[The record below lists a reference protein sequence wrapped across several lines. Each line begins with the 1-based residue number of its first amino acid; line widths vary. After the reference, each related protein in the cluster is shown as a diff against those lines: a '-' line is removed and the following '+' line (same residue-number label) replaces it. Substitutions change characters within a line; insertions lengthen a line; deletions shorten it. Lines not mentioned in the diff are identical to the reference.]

1 MSKPM
6 PQPPKS
12 LKLPF
17 ASFGLRGQILPI
29 VGATLI
35 GLLGVIYLSSSTLL
49 LAGFAKFEQQD
60 TTRNVKRA
68 VDVLFDE
75 IAKLSFTAN
84 DWAAW
89 DDTYAFI
96 EDENSDYI
104 QTNLNDATIARLRL
118 DMMLYIHRSGR
129 IVFGQKFN
137 PETGKRVPVEES
149 TEAIASLSQYLTPNS
164 LLVNHPETTSV
175 VEGILQLPE
184 GPMLIVSR
192 PILTGE
198 AEGPIRGA
206 LIMGRYLSV
215 PEIKRL
221 GELTQLSIT
230 VQEWGSPEL
239 PEDFQAIRQSI
250 LEETDQEP
258 ALVRQD
264 STPIFVEVW
273 DSQTIGGYTL
283 VQDIYNNPAFLLRV
297 ELPREIYQQGQR
309 TANFI
314 LWVVL
319 VVGVAFLVLTLLLLE
334 KVVLSRLSQLSQDVN
349 HIGSDRNLAVRLPV
363 QGVDELSQLATRI
376 NEMLDALDYSQQVR
390 HESEQRYRAVIE
402 QTSESIFL
410 IEPTTQRI
418 IDSNTAFQKLLGYD
432 SEEILSLTLGDFI
445 DHESESIAYNI
456 DHTLSAQSYH
466 LGERRYRRKD
476 RSFVEVEV
484 SANKIYY
491 GQRTALSAVVRDIT
505 ERKEVERELYQAKV
519 TAELANK
526 SKSQFLANMSHE
538 LRTPLNAIIGY
549 SEILQEEAEELE
561 PEELNADL
569 GKIESAGR
577 HLLGLINDILD
588 LSKIEAGKME
598 LYLESFQV
606 PVALQEIVFTVQ
618 PLLQKNGNQLQLDCA
633 PEIGEMYADVTK
645 VRQILFNLLG
655 NACKFTNEGT
665 IFLRVF
671 HKAGELIIFE
681 VRDTG
686 IGMNPEQ
693 IDKLFQPFTQ
703 ADTSTTRKYG
713 GTGLG
718 LAIAK
723 QFCQMMGGDIT
734 VDSELGKGSN
744 FTIHLPLKV
753 SISNSDL
760 VSESIPI

>member
-1 MSKPM
+1 M
-6 PQPPKS
+6 PQPTKS

-29 VGATLI
+29 VGATLM

-60 TTRNVKRA
+60 TARNVKRA
-68 VDVLFDE
+68 VDALSDE
-75 IAKLSFTAN
+75 IDKLSFTAN

-137 PETGKRVPVEES
+137 PATGERVPVEEN
-149 TEAIASLSQYLTPNS
+149 TEAIASLSQYLSPNS
-164 LLVNHPETTSV
+164 LLVNHPETTSL
-175 VEGILQLPE
+175 VEGILELPE

-198 AEGPIRGA
+198 AEGPIRGT

-215 PEIKRL
+215 EEIKRL

-230 VQEWGSPEL
+230 VQEWDSSEL
-239 PEDFQAIRQSI
+239 PPDFAAIRQSMTEDPE
-250 LEETDQEP
+250 LKP
-258 ALVRQD
+258 ALLLPDQ
-264 STPIFVEVW
+264 TGIFVKSW
-273 DSQTIGGYTL
+273 DSQTIAGYTL
-283 VQDIYNNPAFLLRV
+283 IKDIYNNPALLLRV

-334 KVVLSRLSQLSQDVN
+334 KMVLSRLSQLSQDVN

-376 NEMLDALDYSQQVR
+376 NEMLDALDYSQQVH

-410 IEPTTQRI
+410 INPTTQRI
-418 IDSNTAFQKLLGYD
+418 IESNTAFQKLLGYD
-432 SEEILSLTLGDFI
+432 SEEILSLTLADFI

-456 DHTLSAQSYH
+456 ERTLSAQSCH

-476 RSFVEVEV
+476 GSFVEVEV

-491 GQRTALSAVVRDIT
+491 GQRTAISAVVRDIT
-505 ERKEVERELYQAKV
+505 QRKQAERELYQAKV
-519 TAELANK
+519 AAELANK

-549 SEILQEEAEELE
+549 SEILQEEAEELD

-598 LYLESFQV
+598 LYLERFQI
-606 PVALQEIVFTVQ
+606 PVTLQEIVFTVQ
-618 PLLQKNGNQLQLDCA
+618 PLVQKNGNQLQVDWE

-655 NACKFTNEGT
+655 NACKFTHQGT

-671 HKAGELIIFE
+671 QKQGEMIGFE

-686 IGMNPEQ
+686 IGMTPEQ
-693 IDKLFQPFTQ
+693 LDKLFQPFTQ

-718 LAIAK
+718 LTIAK
-723 QFCQMMGGDIT
+723 QFCQMMGGNLT
-734 VDSELGKGSN
+734 VDSQLGKGST
-744 FTIHLPLKV
+744 FTIYLPVTVTL
-753 SISNSDL
+753 STAEFL
-760 VSESIPI
+760 SESIQS

>member
-1 MSKPM
+1 M

-12 LKLPF
+12 LKLTF

-29 VGATLI
+29 VGATLM

-60 TTRNVKRA
+60 TVRNVKRA
-68 VDVLFDE
+68 VDVLSDE

-137 PETGKRVPVEES
+137 PETGERVPVEKN
-149 TEAIASLSQYLTPNS
+149 TEAIASLSEYLTPNS

-198 AEGPIRGA
+198 AEGPIRGT
-206 LIMGRYLSV
+206 LIMGRYFSAQ
-215 PEIKRL
+215 EIRRL
-221 GELTQLSIT
+221 EELTQLSIT
-230 VQEWGSPEL
+230 VQDWGSPEL
-239 PEDFQAIRQSI
+239 PEDFQEIRQS
-250 LEETDQEP
+250 LLGEPDQEP

-264 STPIFVEVW
+264 PTPIFVEAW
-273 DSQTIGGYTL
+273 DAETIAGYTL
-283 VQDIYNNPAFLLRV
+283 VKDIYDNPALLLRV

-334 KVVLSRLSQLSQDVN
+334 KVVLSRLSQLSQNVN
-349 HIGSDRNLAVRLPV
+349 HIGSDRNSAVRLPV

-418 IDSNTAFQKLLGYD
+418 IDSNTAFQKLLDYD

-456 DHTLSAQSYH
+456 ERTLSAQSYY

-476 RSFVEVEV
+476 GSIVEVEV

-491 GQRTALSAVVRDIT
+491 GQRTAISAVVRDIT
-505 ERKEVERELYQAKV
+505 ERKQVERELYQAKV

-569 GKIESAGR
+569 AKIESAGR

-598 LYLESFQV
+598 LYLESFEV
-606 PVALQEIVFTVQ
+606 PVTLQQIVFTMQ
-618 PLLQKNGNQLQLDCA
+618 PLVQKNGNQLQVDCE
-633 PEIGEMYADVTK
+633 PEMGFMYADVTK

-655 NACKFTNEGT
+655 NACKFTHQGT

-671 HKAGELIIFE
+671 QQEGERIIFE
-681 VRDTG
+681 VRDSG
-686 IGMNPEQ
+686 IGMTPEQ

-734 VDSELGKGSN
+734 VESELGKGST
-744 FTIHLPLKV
+744 FTIQLPVTVTL
-753 SISNSDL
+753 STPEL
-760 VSESIPI
+760 VSESIQS

>member
-1 MSKPM
+1 
-6 PQPPKS
+6 
-12 LKLPF
+12 
-17 ASFGLRGQILPI
+17 
-29 VGATLI
+29 
-35 GLLGVIYLSSSTLL
+35 
-49 LAGFAKFEQQD
+49 
-60 TTRNVKRA
+60 
-68 VDVLFDE
+68 
-75 IAKLSFTAN
+75 
-84 DWAAW
+84 
-89 DDTYAFI
+89 
-96 EDENSDYI
+96 
-104 QTNLNDATIARLRL
+104 NDATIARLRL

-137 PETGKRVPVEES
+137 PETGERVPVDKN
-149 TEAIASLSQYLTPNS
+149 TEAIASLRHYLTPDS
-164 LLVNHPETTSV
+164 LLVNHPETTSLI
-175 VEGILQLPE
+175 EGILQLPE
-184 GPMLIVSR
+184 GPMVVVSR

-198 AEGPIRGA
+198 AEGPIRGT

-215 PEIKRL
+215 EEIKRL

-230 VQEWGSPEL
+230 IQEWDSTEL
-239 PEDFQAIRQSI
+239 PPDFAAIRQGIKKDSH
-250 LEETDQEP
+250 LEP
-258 ALVRQD
+258 ALLLPDQ
-264 STPIFVEVW
+264 TGIFVEPW
-273 DSQTIGGYTL
+273 DSQTIAGYTL
-283 VQDIYNNPAFLLRV
+283 VKDVYKKPAFLLRV

-319 VVGVAFLVLTLLLLE
+319 VIGVAFLVLTLLLLE

-349 HIGSDRNLAVRLPV
+349 HIGSDRDLAVRLPV

-376 NEMLDALDYSQQVR
+376 NEMLDALDHSQQVR

-418 IDSNTAFQKLLGYD
+418 IESNTAFQKLLGYN

-456 DHTLSAQSYH
+456 QRTLSSQSYH

-476 RSFVEVEV
+476 GSIVEVEV

-491 GQRTALSAVVRDIT
+491 GQRTAISAVVRDIT
-505 ERKEVERELYQAKV
+505 QRKQVERELYQAKV

-561 PEELNADL
+561 PEELNVDL
-569 GKIESAGR
+569 KKIESAGR

-598 LYLESFQV
+598 LYLEAFQV
-606 PVALQEIVFTVQ
+606 PDTLQEIVFTVQ
-618 PLLQKNGNQLQLDCA
+618 PLVQKNGNQLQVDCE
-633 PEIGEMYADVTK
+633 PEIGEMYADITK

-655 NACKFTNEGT
+655 NASKFTNQGT

-671 HKAGELIIFE
+671 QKEGEMIIFE

-686 IGMNPEQ
+686 IGM
-693 IDKLFQPFTQ
+693 TQ
-703 ADTSTTRKYG
+703 
-713 GTGLG
+713 
-718 LAIAK
+718 
-723 QFCQMMGGDIT
+723 
-734 VDSELGKGSN
+734 
-744 FTIHLPLKV
+744 
-753 SISNSDL
+753 
-760 VSESIPI
+760 

>member
-1 MSKPM
+1 M

-12 LKLPF
+12 MKLTF

-29 VGATLI
+29 VGATLM

-49 LAGFAKFEQQD
+49 LAGFAQFEQQD
-60 TTRNVKRA
+60 TARNVKRA
-68 VDVLFDE
+68 VDVLSDE
-75 IAKLSFTAN
+75 IDKLSFTAN

-137 PETGKRVPVEES
+137 PETGERAPVEEN

-164 LLVNHPETTSV
+164 LLVNHPEITSL

-198 AEGPIRGA
+198 AEGPIRGT
-206 LIMGRYLSV
+206 LIMGRYLSSQ
-215 PEIKRL
+215 EIRRL
-221 GELTQLSIT
+221 EELTQLSIT
-230 VQEWGSPEL
+230 IQDWGAPEL
-239 PEDFQAIRQSI
+239 PEDFQEIRQS
-250 LEETDQEP
+250 LLGETDQEP
-258 ALVRQD
+258 ALVLPDQ
-264 STPIFVEVW
+264 TPIFVEAW
-273 DSQTIGGYTL
+273 DAQTIAGYTL
-283 VQDIYNNPAFLLRV
+283 VKDIYENPALLLRV

-319 VVGVAFLVLTLLLLE
+319 VVGVAFLVLTLLILE
-334 KVVLSRLSQLSQDVN
+334 KLVLSRLSQLSQNVN
-349 HIGSDRNLAVRLPV
+349 YIGSDRNLAVRLPV

-376 NEMLDALDYSQQVR
+376 NEMLDALDYSQEVR
-390 HESEQRYRAVIE
+390 RESEQRYRAIIE

-418 IDSNTAFQKLLGYD
+418 IESNTAFQKLLGYE

-456 DHTLSAQSYH
+456 ERTLSAQSYH

-476 RSFVEVEV
+476 GSFVDVEV

-491 GQRTALSAVVRDIT
+491 GQRTVLSAVVRDIT

-598 LYLESFQV
+598 LYLELFQV
-606 PVALQEIVFTVQ
+606 PVILQEIIFTVQ
-618 PLLQKNGNQLQLDCA
+618 PLVEKNGNQLQMDC
-633 PEIGEMYADVTK
+633 ESEVGEMYADVTK

-655 NACKFTNEGT
+655 NACKFTNQGT

-671 HKAGELIIFE
+671 QDAGDMIIFE

-686 IGMNPEQ
+686 IGMTPEQ
-693 IDKLFQPFTQ
+693 MHKLFQPFTQ
-703 ADTSTTRKYG
+703 ADPSTTRKYG

-718 LAIAK
+718 LTLAK

-734 VDSELGKGSN
+734 VNSEHGKGSI
-744 FTIHLPLKV
+744 FTIHLPLRV
-753 SISNSDL
+753 NLSNSELVPESISTQR
-760 VSESIPI
+760 V

>member
-1 MSKPM
+1 M

-17 ASFGLRGQILPI
+17 ASLGLRGQILPI

-60 TTRNVKRA
+60 TVRNVKRA
-68 VDVLFDE
+68 VDVLSDE
-75 IAKLSFTAN
+75 IDKLSFTAN

-96 EDENSDYI
+96 EDENADYI

-137 PETGKRVPVEES
+137 PETGERAPVEEN

-164 LLVNHPETTSV
+164 LLVNHPETTSL

-198 AEGPIRGA
+198 AEGPIRGT

-215 PEIKRL
+215 EEIKRL
-221 GELTQLSIT
+221 GELTQLSIAI
-230 VQEWGSPEL
+230 QNWGSPEL
-239 PEDFQAIRQSI
+239 PPDFQTIRQSI
-250 LEETDQEP
+250 VEDTDREP
-258 ALVRQD
+258 ALVLADQ
-264 STPIFVEVW
+264 TPIFVEAW
-273 DSQTIGGYTL
+273 NSQTIDGYTL
-283 VQDIYNNPAFLLRV
+283 VKDIYNNPALLVRV

-334 KVVLSRLSQLSQDVN
+334 KVVLSRLSQLSQNVN
-349 HIGSDRNLAVRLPV
+349 HIGSDRNSAVRLPV

-418 IDSNTAFQKLLGYD
+418 IESNTAFQKLLGYN
-432 SEEILSLTLGDFI
+432 SEDVLSLTLGDFI

-456 DHTLSAQSYH
+456 ERTLSLQSCH

-476 RSFVEVEV
+476 GSIVEVEV

-491 GQRTALSAVVRDIT
+491 GKQTALSAVVRDIT
-505 ERKEVERELYQAKV
+505 ERKRVERELYQAKV
-519 TAELANK
+519 TAELANQ

-549 SEILQEEAEELE
+549 SEILQEEGEDLE
-561 PEELNADL
+561 SDEINADL
-569 GKIESAGR
+569 AKIESAGR

-598 LYLESFQV
+598 LYLEPFQV
-606 PVALQEIVFTVQ
+606 PLTLQEIIFTVQ
-618 PLLQKNGNQLQLDCA
+618 PLVQKNGNQLQVDCQ
-633 PEIGEMYADVTK
+633 PEVGEMYADVTK
-645 VRQILFNLLG
+645 MRQILFNLLG
-655 NACKFTNEGT
+655 NACKFTNQGT

-671 HKAGELIIFE
+671 QKAGEMIVFE

-686 IGMNPEQ
+686 IGMTPEQ
-693 IDKLFQPFTQ
+693 MDKLFQPFTQ

-718 LAIAK
+718 LTIAK
-723 QFCQMMGGDIT
+723 QFCQIMGGDIT
-734 VDSELGKGSN
+734 VDSELGKGST
-744 FTIHLPLKV
+744 FTIQLPLRV
-753 SISNSDL
+753 TLSNSELVPESISSNR
-760 VSESIPI
+760 V

>member
-1 MSKPM
+1 M

-29 VGATLI
+29 VGATLM

-49 LAGFAKFEQQD
+49 LAGFAQFEQQD
-60 TTRNVKRA
+60 TARNVKRA
-68 VDVLFDE
+68 VDVLSDE
-75 IAKLSFTAN
+75 IDKLSFTAN

-137 PETGKRVPVEES
+137 PETGERAPVEKN

-164 LLVNHPETTSV
+164 LLVNHPETTSL

-198 AEGPIRGA
+198 AEGPIRGT
-206 LIMGRYLSV
+206 LIMGRYFTEQ
-215 PEIKRL
+215 EIRRL

-230 VQEWGSPEL
+230 VQDWGAPEL
-239 PEDFQAIRQSI
+239 PEDFQEIRQS
-250 LEETDQEP
+250 LLGETDQEP
-258 ALVRQD
+258 ALVLPDQ
-264 STPIFVEVW
+264 TPIFVEAW
-273 DSQTIGGYTL
+273 DAQTIAGYTWIK
-283 VQDIYNNPAFLLRV
+283 DIYENPVLLLRV

-349 HIGSDRNLAVRLPV
+349 HIGSDRNSAVRLPV

-376 NEMLDALDYSQQVR
+376 NEMLDALDYSQEVR
-390 HESEQRYRAVIE
+390 RESEQRYRAVIE

-418 IDSNTAFQKLLGYD
+418 IESNTAFQKLLGYE
-432 SEEILSLTLGDFI
+432 SEEILSLRLSDFI
-445 DHESESIAYNI
+445 DHESETIAYNI
-456 DHTLSAQSYH
+456 ERTLSLQSCQ

-476 RSFVEVEV
+476 GSIVEVEV

-491 GQRTALSAVVRDIT
+491 GKRTAISAVVRDIT
-505 ERKEVERELYQAKV
+505 ERKQVERELYQAKV
-519 TAELANK
+519 AAELANQ

-549 SEILQEEAEELE
+549 SEILQEEGEDLDSDEM
-561 PEELNADL
+561 NADL
-569 GKIESAGR
+569 AKIESAGR

-598 LYLESFQV
+598 LYLESFEV
-606 PVALQEIVFTVQ
+606 PTTLQEIVFTVQ
-618 PLLQKNGNQLQLDCA
+618 PLVQKNGNQLQVDCEPA
-633 PEIGEMYADVTK
+633 IGSMYADVTK
-645 VRQILFNLLG
+645 VRQVLFNLLG
-655 NACKFTNEGT
+655 NACKFTHEGT

-671 HKAGELIIFE
+671 QEEGEMIVFE

-686 IGMNPEQ
+686 IGMTPEQ
-693 IDKLFQPFTQ
+693 LDKLFQPFTQ
-703 ADTSTTRKYG
+703 ADPSTTRKYG

-723 QFCQMMGGDIT
+723 QFCQIMGGDIT
-734 VDSELGKGSN
+734 VQSELGKGST
-744 FTIHLPLKV
+744 FTIQLPLRV
-753 SISNSDL
+753 NLSNSEL
-760 VSESIPI
+760 VPEPISSPRV

>member
-1 MSKPM
+1 MS
-6 PQPPKS
+6 QPPKS
-12 LKLPF
+12 LKFPF
-17 ASFGLRGQILPI
+17 PSFGLRGQILPI
-29 VGATLI
+29 IGATLM

-60 TTRNVKRA
+60 TARNVKRA
-68 VDVLFDE
+68 VDVLSDE

-96 EDENSDYI
+96 EDENPDYI

-137 PETGKRVPVEES
+137 PETGERVPVDKN
-149 TEAIASLSQYLTPNS
+149 TEAIASLRHYLTPDS
-164 LLVNHPETTSV
+164 LLVNHPETTSLI
-175 VEGILQLPE
+175 EGILQLPE
-184 GPMLIVSR
+184 GPMVVVSR

-198 AEGPIRGA
+198 AEGPIRGT

-215 PEIKRL
+215 EEIKRL

-230 VQEWGSPEL
+230 IQEWDSTEL
-239 PEDFQAIRQSI
+239 PPDFAAIRQGIKKDSH
-250 LEETDQEP
+250 LKP
-258 ALVRQD
+258 ALLLPDQ
-264 STPIFVEVW
+264 TGIFVEPW
-273 DSQTIGGYTL
+273 DSQTIAGYTL
-283 VQDIYNNPAFLLRV
+283 VKDVYKKPAFLLRV

-319 VVGVAFLVLTLLLLE
+319 VIGVAFLVLTLLLLE

-349 HIGSDRNLAVRLPV
+349 HIGSDRDLAVRLPV

-376 NEMLDALDYSQQVR
+376 NEMLDALDHSQQVR

-418 IDSNTAFQKLLGYD
+418 IESNTAFQKLLGYN

-456 DHTLSAQSYH
+456 QRTLSSQSYH

-476 RSFVEVEV
+476 GSIVEVEV

-491 GQRTALSAVVRDIT
+491 GQRTAISAVVRDIT
-505 ERKEVERELYQAKV
+505 QRKQVERELYQAKV

-561 PEELNADL
+561 PEELNVDL
-569 GKIESAGR
+569 KKIESAGR

-598 LYLESFQV
+598 LYLEAFQV
-606 PVALQEIVFTVQ
+606 PDTLQEIIFTVQ
-618 PLLQKNGNQLQLDCA
+618 PLVQKNGNQLQVDCE
-633 PEIGEMYADVTK
+633 PEIGEMYADITK

-655 NACKFTNEGT
+655 NASKFTNQGT

-671 HKAGELIIFE
+671 QKEGEKIIFE

-686 IGMNPEQ
+686 IGMTQEQ
-693 IDKLFQPFTQ
+693 LDKLFQPFTQ

-723 QFCQMMGGDIT
+723 QFCQMMGGDIS
-734 VDSELGKGSN
+734 VDSELGKGSI
-744 FTIHLPLKV
+744 FTIHLPLTV
-753 SISNSDL
+753 RLSTPEL
-760 VSESIPI
+760 LSESIPS

>member
-1 MSKPM
+1 M

-29 VGATLI
+29 VGATLM

-49 LAGFAKFEQQD
+49 LAGFAQFEQQD
-60 TTRNVKRA
+60 TARNVKRA
-68 VDVLFDE
+68 VDVLSDE
-75 IAKLSFTAN
+75 IDKLSFTAN

-96 EDENSDYI
+96 EDENADYI

-137 PETGKRVPVEES
+137 PETGERAPVEKN

-164 LLVNHPETTSV
+164 LLVNHPETTSL

-198 AEGPIRGA
+198 AEGPIRGT
-206 LIMGRYLSV
+206 LIMGRYFTEQ
-215 PEIKRL
+215 EIRRL

-230 VQEWGSPEL
+230 VQDWGALEL
-239 PEDFQAIRQSI
+239 PEDFQEIRQS
-250 LEETDQEP
+250 LLGETDQEP
-258 ALVRQD
+258 ALVLPDQ
-264 STPIFVEVW
+264 TPIFVEAW
-273 DSQTIGGYTL
+273 DAQTIAGYTWIK
-283 VQDIYNNPAFLLRV
+283 DIYENPVLLLRV

-334 KVVLSRLSQLSQDVN
+334 KVVLSRLSQLSQNVN
-349 HIGSDRNLAVRLPV
+349 HIGSDRNSAVRLPV

-376 NEMLDALDYSQQVR
+376 NEMLDALDYSQEVR
-390 HESEQRYRAVIE
+390 RESEQRYRAVIE

-418 IDSNTAFQKLLGYD
+418 IDSNTAFQKLLDYD

-456 DHTLSAQSYH
+456 ERTLSAQSYY

-476 RSFVEVEV
+476 GSIVEVEV

-491 GQRTALSAVVRDIT
+491 GQRTAISAVVRDIT
-505 ERKEVERELYQAKV
+505 ERKQVERELYQAKV

-569 GKIESAGR
+569 TKIESAGR

-598 LYLESFQV
+598 LYLESFEV

-618 PLLQKNGNQLQLDCA
+618 PLVQKNGNQLQVDCE
-633 PEIGEMYADVTK
+633 PEIGFMYADVTK

-655 NACKFTNEGT
+655 NACKFTHQGT

-671 HKAGELIIFE
+671 QQEGERIIFE
-681 VRDTG
+681 VRDSG
-686 IGMNPEQ
+686 IGMTPEQ
-693 IDKLFQPFTQ
+693 LDKLFQPFTQ

-723 QFCQMMGGDIT
+723 QFCQLMGGDIT
-734 VDSELGKGSN
+734 VESELGKGST
-744 FTIHLPLKV
+744 FTIQLPLRV
-753 SISNSDL
+753 SLSNSEL
-760 VSESIPI
+760 VPQS

>member
-1 MSKPM
+1 M

-29 VGATLI
+29 IGATLM

-60 TTRNVKRA
+60 TARNVKRA
-68 VDVLFDE
+68 VDVLSDE

-137 PETGKRVPVEES
+137 PETGERVPVEKN
-149 TEAIASLSQYLTPNS
+149 TEAIASLSQYLTPKS
-164 LLVNHPETTSV
+164 LLVNHPETTSL

-198 AEGPIRGA
+198 AEGPIRGT

-215 PEIKRL
+215 EEIKRL
-221 GELTQLSIT
+221 GELTQLSIA
-230 VQEWGSPEL
+230 VEEWDSSEL
-239 PEDFQAIRQSI
+239 PPDFAAIRQSMTEDPD
-250 LEETDQEP
+250 LEP
-258 ALVRQD
+258 ALLLPDQ
-264 STPIFVEVW
+264 TGIFVESW
-273 DSQTIGGYTL
+273 DSQTIAGYTL
-283 VQDIYNNPAFLLRV
+283 VKDIYNNSALLLRV

-319 VVGVAFLVLTLLLLE
+319 VVGVAFLVITLFLLE

-349 HIGSDRNLAVRLPV
+349 HIGSDRDLAVRLPV

-376 NEMLDALDYSQQVR
+376 NEMLDALDHSQQVR

-418 IDSNTAFQKLLGYD
+418 IESNTAFQKLLGYD

-456 DHTLSAQSYH
+456 ERTLSAQSYH

-476 RSFVEVEV
+476 GSFVEVEV

-491 GQRTALSAVVRDIT
+491 GQRTAISAVVRDIT
-505 ERKEVERELYQAKV
+505 ERKQVERELYQAKV

-569 GKIESAGR
+569 GKIEAAGR

-598 LYLESFQV
+598 LYLESFEV
-606 PVALQEIVFTVQ
+606 PVALQEVVFTVQ
-618 PLLQKNGNQLQLDCA
+618 PLLQKNENQLQVDCE

-645 VRQILFNLLG
+645 VRQILLNLLG
-655 NACKFTNEGT
+655 NACKFTHQGT

-671 HKAGELIIFE
+671 QKEGEMMVFE

-686 IGMNPEQ
+686 IGMTPEQ
-693 IDKLFQPFTQ
+693 LEKLFQPFTQ

-723 QFCQMMGGDIT
+723 QFCHMMGGEIT
-734 VDSELGKGSN
+734 VDSEVGKGST
-744 FTIHLPLKV
+744 FTIHLPVTVNL
-753 SISNSDL
+753 STLEL
-760 VSESIPI
+760 VSESIES

>member
-1 MSKPM
+1 M

-17 ASFGLRGQILPI
+17 PSFGLRGQILPI
-29 VGATLI
+29 IGTTLM

-60 TTRNVKRA
+60 TVRNVKRA
-68 VDVLFDE
+68 VDVLSDE
-75 IAKLSFTAN
+75 IDKLSFTAN

-89 DDTYAFI
+89 DDAYAFI
-96 EDENSDYI
+96 EDENPDYI

-137 PETGKRVPVEES
+137 PETGQRVPVEKN

-164 LLVNHPETTSV
+164 LLVNHPDTTSL

-184 GPMLIVSR
+184 GPMVIVSR

-198 AEGPIRGA
+198 AEGPIRGT
-206 LIMGRYLSV
+206 LIMGRYLTAS
-215 PEIKRL
+215 EIKRL

-230 VQEWGSPEL
+230 IQEWESPNL
-239 PEDFQAIRQSI
+239 PPDFQDIRQH
-250 LEETDQEP
+250 LTGNTDQEP
-258 ALVRQD
+258 ALVLPD
-264 STPIFVEVW
+264 ETPIFVEAW
-273 DSQTIGGYTL
+273 DSQTIAGYTL
-283 VQDIYNNPAFLLRV
+283 IQDIYSNPALLLRV

-309 TANFI
+309 TAHFI

-410 IEPTTQRI
+410 IDPTTHRI
-418 IDSNTAFQKLLGYD
+418 IESNTAFQKLLGYD
-432 SEEILSLTLGDFI
+432 GEEILSLTLGDFI
-445 DHESESIAYNI
+445 DHDAESIAYNI
-456 DHTLSAQSYH
+456 ERTLSGQSYH

-476 RSFVEVEV
+476 GSLVEVEV

-491 GQRTALSAVVRDIT
+491 GKRTALSAVVRDIT
-505 ERKEVERELYQAKV
+505 QRKQAERELYQAKV
-519 TAELANK
+519 AAELANK

-549 SEILQEEAEELE
+549 SEILQEEAEDLD

-569 GKIESAGR
+569 GKIESAAR

-598 LYLESFQV
+598 LYLESFPV
-606 PVALQEIVFTVQ
+606 PVILEEIVFTVQ
-618 PLLQKNGNQLQLDCA
+618 PLLQKNGNQLQVDCE
-633 PEIGEMYADVTK
+633 PEIQEMYADVTK

-655 NACKFTNEGT
+655 NACKFTNQGT

-671 HKAGELIIFE
+671 QKAGEMIVFE

-686 IGMNPEQ
+686 IGMTPEQ
-693 IDKLFQPFTQ
+693 LDKLFQPFTQ

-718 LAIAK
+718 LTIAK

-734 VDSELGKGSN
+734 VDSELDKGST
-744 FTIHLPLKV
+744 FTIYLPVTVTL
-753 SISNSDL
+753 STAEFL
-760 VSESIPI
+760 SESIQS

>member
-29 VGATLI
+29 IGATLM

-60 TTRNVKRA
+60 TARNVKRA
-68 VDVLFDE
+68 VDVLSDE

-137 PETGKRVPVEES
+137 PETGERVPVEKN
-149 TEAIASLSQYLTPNS
+149 TEAIASLSQYLTPKS
-164 LLVNHPETTSV
+164 LLVNHPETTSL

-198 AEGPIRGA
+198 AEGPIRGT

-215 PEIKRL
+215 EEIKRL
-221 GELTQLSIT
+221 GELTQLSIA
-230 VQEWGSPEL
+230 VEEWDSSEL
-239 PEDFQAIRQSI
+239 PPDFAAIRQSMTEDPD
-250 LEETDQEP
+250 LEP
-258 ALVRQD
+258 ALLLPDQ
-264 STPIFVEVW
+264 TGIFVESW
-273 DSQTIGGYTL
+273 DSQTIAGYTL
-283 VQDIYNNPAFLLRV
+283 VKDIYNNSALLLRV

-319 VVGVAFLVLTLLLLE
+319 VVGVAFLVITLFLLE

-349 HIGSDRNLAVRLPV
+349 HIGSDRDLAVRLPV

-376 NEMLDALDYSQQVR
+376 NEMLDALDHSQQVR

-418 IDSNTAFQKLLGYD
+418 IESNTAFQKLLGYD

-456 DHTLSAQSYH
+456 ERTLSAQSYH

-476 RSFVEVEV
+476 GSFVEVEV

-491 GQRTALSAVVRDIT
+491 GQRTAISAVVRDIT
-505 ERKEVERELYQAKV
+505 ERKQVERELYQAKV

-569 GKIESAGR
+569 GKIEAAGR

-598 LYLESFQV
+598 LYLESFEV
-606 PVALQEIVFTVQ
+606 PVALQEVVFTVQ
-618 PLLQKNGNQLQLDCA
+618 PLLQKNENQLQVDCE

-645 VRQILFNLLG
+645 VRQILLNLLG
-655 NACKFTNEGT
+655 NACKFTHQGT

-671 HKAGELIIFE
+671 QKEGEMMVFE

-686 IGMNPEQ
+686 IGMTPEQ
-693 IDKLFQPFTQ
+693 LEKLFQPFTQ

-723 QFCQMMGGDIT
+723 QFCHMMGGEIT
-734 VDSELGKGSN
+734 VDSEVGKGST
-744 FTIHLPLKV
+744 FTIHLPVTVNL
-753 SISNSDL
+753 STLEL
-760 VSESIPI
+760 VSESIES

>member
-1 MSKPM
+1 M

-29 VGATLI
+29 VGATLM

-60 TTRNVKRA
+60 TARNVKRA
-68 VDVLFDE
+68 VDVLSDE
-75 IAKLSFTAN
+75 IDKLSFTAN

-137 PETGKRVPVEES
+137 PETGERVPVEEN
-149 TEAIASLSQYLTPNS
+149 TEAIASVSQYLTPKS
-164 LLVNHPETTSV
+164 LLVNHPETTSL

-184 GPMLIVSR
+184 GPMVVVSR

-198 AEGPIRGA
+198 AEGPIRGT
-206 LIMGRYLSV
+206 LIMGRYLTAA
-215 PEIKRL
+215 EIKRL

-230 VQEWGSPEL
+230 IEEWESPEL
-239 PEDFQAIRQSI
+239 PPDFQDIRQH
-250 LEETDQEP
+250 LTGKTDQEP
-258 ALVRQD
+258 ALVLPDQ
-264 STPIFVEVW
+264 TPIFVEVW
-273 DSQTIGGYTL
+273 DSQTIAGYTL
-283 VQDIYNNPAFLLRV
+283 IQDIYSNPALWLRV

-376 NEMLDALDYSQQVR
+376 NEMLDALDYSQEVR
-390 HESEQRYRAVIE
+390 RESEQRYRAVIE

-410 IEPTTQRI
+410 IDPTTHRI
-418 IDSNTAFQKLLGYD
+418 IESNTAFQKLLGYD

-456 DHTLSAQSYH
+456 ERTLSAQSYH

-476 RSFVEVEV
+476 GSLVEVEV

-491 GQRTALSAVVRDIT
+491 GKRTALSAVVRDIT
-505 ERKEVERELYQAKV
+505 ERKQAERELYQAKV

-561 PEELNADL
+561 PEELKSDL
-569 GKIESAGR
+569 GKIESSGR

-606 PVALQEIVFTVQ
+606 PVTLQEIVFTMQ
-618 PLLQKNGNQLQLDCA
+618 PLLQKNGNQLQVDCE

-655 NACKFTNEGT
+655 NACKFTNQGT

-671 HKAGELIIFE
+671 QKAGQMIVFE

-686 IGMNPEQ
+686 IGMTREQ
-693 IDKLFQPFTQ
+693 LNKLFQPFTQ
-703 ADTSTTRKYG
+703 ADTSTTRQYG

-734 VDSELGKGSN
+734 VDSELGKGST
-744 FTIHLPLKV
+744 FTIHLPLRV
-753 SISNSDL
+753 TL
-760 VSESIPI
+760 VTSEFVPES

>member
-1 MSKPM
+1 M

-49 LAGFAKFEQQD
+49 LAGFAQFEQQD
-60 TTRNVKRA
+60 TARNVKRA
-68 VDVLFDE
+68 VDVLSDE

-137 PETGKRVPVEES
+137 PATGERVPVEEN

-198 AEGPIRGA
+198 AEGPIRGT

-215 PEIKRL
+215 EEIKRL

-230 VQEWGSPEL
+230 VQEWDSSEL
-239 PEDFQAIRQSI
+239 PPDFATMRQSI
-250 LEETDQEP
+250 TEDPDLEP
-258 ALVRQD
+258 ALLLPDQ
-264 STPIFVEVW
+264 TGIFVEAW
-273 DSQTIGGYTL
+273 DSQTIAGYTL
-283 VQDIYNNPAFLLRV
+283 VEDIYKHPALLLRV

-349 HIGSDRNLAVRLPV
+349 HIGSDRNLADRLPV

-410 IEPTTQRI
+410 IDPTTQRI
-418 IDSNTAFQKLLGYD
+418 IESNTAFQKLLGYD
-432 SEEILSLTLGDFI
+432 NEEILSLTLGDFI

-456 DHTLSAQSYH
+456 ERTLSAQSYH

-476 RSFVEVEV
+476 GSLVEVEV

-491 GQRTALSAVVRDIT
+491 GQRTAISAVVRDIT
-505 ERKEVERELYQAKV
+505 ERKQVERELYQAKV

-569 GKIESAGR
+569 GKIEAAGR

-606 PVALQEIVFTVQ
+606 PVALQEVVFTVQ
-618 PLLQKNGNQLQLDCA
+618 PLLQKNGNQLQVDCE
-633 PEIGEMYADVTK
+633 PEIGSMYADVTK

-655 NACKFTNEGT
+655 NACKFTHQGT

-671 HKAGELIIFE
+671 QKEGQMIGFE

-686 IGMNPEQ
+686 IGMTREQ
-693 IDKLFQPFTQ
+693 LDKLFQPFTQ

-723 QFCQMMGGDIT
+723 QFCHMMGGDIR
-734 VDSELGKGSN
+734 VDSELGKGST

-753 SISNSDL
+753 NISNSDL
-760 VSESIPI
+760 VSKSISS

>member
-1 MSKPM
+1 M

-60 TTRNVKRA
+60 TVRNVKRA
-68 VDVLFDE
+68 VDVLSDE
-75 IAKLSFTAN
+75 IDKLSFTAN

-96 EDENSDYI
+96 EDENADYI

-129 IVFGQKFN
+129 IVFGQKFD
-137 PETGKRVPVEES
+137 PETGKRASVEEN

-164 LLVNHPETTSV
+164 LLVKHPQTTSL
-175 VEGILQLPE
+175 VEGILELPE
-184 GPMLIVSR
+184 GPMVVVSR

-198 AEGPIRGA
+198 AEGPIRGT

-215 PEIKRL
+215 EEIKRL

-230 VQEWGSPEL
+230 VEEWESPEL
-239 PEDFQAIRQSI
+239 PPDFQAIRQTI
-250 LEETDQEP
+250 TKDMDQEP
-258 ALVRQD
+258 AVVLPDQ
-264 STPIFVEVW
+264 TPISVKAW
-273 DSQTIGGYTL
+273 DAQTIAGYTL
-283 VQDIYNNPAFLLRV
+283 LKDIYNKPALLLRV

-334 KVVLSRLSQLSQDVN
+334 KVVLSRLSQLSQNVN
-349 HIGSDRNLAVRLPV
+349 HIGSDRDLAVRLPV

-376 NEMLDALDYSQQVR
+376 NEMLDALDYSQQVHR
-390 HESEQRYRAVIE
+390 ESEQRYRAVIE

-418 IDSNTAFQKLLGYD
+418 IESNTAFQKLLGYD

-456 DHTLSAQSYH
+456 ERTLSLQSYH

-476 RSFVEVEV
+476 GSIVDVEV

-491 GQRTALSAVVRDIT
+491 AKRTAISAVVRDIT
-505 ERKEVERELYQAKV
+505 ARKQVERELYQAKV
-519 TAELANK
+519 AAELANQ

-549 SEILQEEAEELE
+549 SEILQEEGEDLE
-561 PEELNADL
+561 SDEINADL
-569 GKIESAGR
+569 AKIESAGR

-606 PVALQEIVFTVQ
+606 PVTLQEIVFTVQ
-618 PLLQKNGNQLQLDCA
+618 PLVQKNGNQLQVDCQ
-633 PEIGEMYADVTK
+633 PEIGSMYADVTK

-655 NACKFTNEGT
+655 NACKFTHQGT

-671 HKAGELIIFE
+671 QKEGEMIVFE

-686 IGMNPEQ
+686 IGMTREQ
-693 IDKLFQPFTQ
+693 LDKLFQPFTQ

-718 LAIAK
+718 LTIAK
-723 QFCQMMGGDIT
+723 QFSQMMGGDIT
-734 VDSELGKGSN
+734 VDSELGKGST

-760 VSESIPI
+760 VPESISSIPV

>member
-12 LKLPF
+12 VKLAF

-29 VGATLI
+29 VGATLM

-60 TTRNVKRA
+60 TARNVKRA
-68 VDVLFDE
+68 VDVLSDE
-75 IAKLSFTAN
+75 IDKLSFTAN

-96 EDENSDYI
+96 EDENPDYI

-137 PETGKRVPVEES
+137 PTTGERVPVEEN
-149 TEAIASLSQYLTPNS
+149 TEAIASLRQYLTPNS
-164 LLVNHPETTSV
+164 VLVNHPDTTSL
-175 VEGILQLPE
+175 VEGILELPE
-184 GPMLIVSR
+184 GPMVIVSR

-198 AEGPIRGA
+198 AEGPIRGT
-206 LIMGRYLSV
+206 LIMGRYLTAE
-215 PEIKRL
+215 EIKRL

-230 VQEWGSPEL
+230 VQEWESPEL
-239 PEDFQAIRQSI
+239 PPDFQEIRQSI
-250 LEETDQEP
+250 TEETDQEP
-258 ALVRQD
+258 ALVLPDQ
-264 STPIFVEVW
+264 TPIFVKAW
-273 DSQTIGGYTL
+273 DSQTIAGYTL
-283 VQDIYNNPAFLLRV
+283 IKDIYSNPALLLRV
-297 ELPREIYQQGQR
+297 ELPREIYQQGKR

-334 KVVLSRLSQLSQDVN
+334 KMVLSRLSQLSQNVN

-376 NEMLDALDYSQQVR
+376 NEMLDALDDSQQVR
-390 HESEQRYRAVIE
+390 HENEQRYRAVIE

-410 IEPTTQRI
+410 IDPTTQRI
-418 IDSNTAFQKLLGYD
+418 IESNTAFQKLLGYD

-456 DHTLSAQSYH
+456 ERTLSAQSYH

-476 RSFVEVEV
+476 GSFVEVEV

-491 GQRTALSAVVRDIT
+491 GKRTALSAVVRDIT
-505 ERKEVERELYQAKV
+505 ERKQVERELYQAKV

-549 SEILQEEAEELE
+549 SEILQEEAEELK

-598 LYLESFQV
+598 LYLESFPV
-606 PVALQEIVFTVQ
+606 PVTIQEIVFTVQ
-618 PLLQKNGNQLQLDCA
+618 PLVQKNGNQLQVDCE

-655 NACKFTNEGT
+655 NACKFTHQGT

-671 HKAGELIIFE
+671 QKEGEMIIFE

-686 IGMNPEQ
+686 IGMTQEQ

-718 LAIAK
+718 LAISK

-734 VDSELGKGSN
+734 VDSELGKGST
-744 FTIHLPLKV
+744 FTIQLPLRV
-753 SISNSDL
+753 NLLNPEL
-760 VSESIPI
+760 VPL

>member
-1 MSKPM
+1 M

-17 ASFGLRGQILPI
+17 ASLGLRGQILPI

-60 TTRNVKRA
+60 TVRNVKRA
-68 VDVLFDE
+68 VDVLSDE
-75 IAKLSFTAN
+75 IDKLSFTAN

-96 EDENSDYI
+96 EDENADYI

-137 PETGKRVPVEES
+137 PETGERAPVEEN

-164 LLVNHPETTSV
+164 LLVNHPETTSL

-198 AEGPIRGA
+198 AEGPIRGT

-215 PEIKRL
+215 EEIKRL
-221 GELTQLSIT
+221 GELTQLSIAI
-230 VQEWGSPEL
+230 QNWGSPEL
-239 PEDFQAIRQSI
+239 PPDFQAIRQSI
-250 LEETDQEP
+250 LEDTDREP
-258 ALVRQD
+258 ALVLADQ
-264 STPIFVEVW
+264 TPIFVEAW
-273 DSQTIGGYTL
+273 NSQTIDGYTL
-283 VQDIYNNPAFLLRV
+283 VKDIYNNPALLVRV

-334 KVVLSRLSQLSQDVN
+334 KVVLSRLSQLSQNVN
-349 HIGSDRNLAVRLPV
+349 HIGSDRNSAVRLPV

-418 IDSNTAFQKLLGYD
+418 IESNTAFQKLLGYN
-432 SEEILSLTLGDFI
+432 SEDVLSLTLGDFI

-456 DHTLSAQSYH
+456 ERTLSLQSCH

-476 RSFVEVEV
+476 GSIVEVEV

-491 GQRTALSAVVRDIT
+491 GKQTALSAVVRDIT
-505 ERKEVERELYQAKV
+505 ERKRVERELYQAKV
-519 TAELANK
+519 TAELANQ

-549 SEILQEEAEELE
+549 SEILQEEGEDLE
-561 PEELNADL
+561 SDEINADL
-569 GKIESAGR
+569 AKIESAGR

-598 LYLESFQV
+598 LYLEPFQV
-606 PVALQEIVFTVQ
+606 PLTLQEIIFTVQ
-618 PLLQKNGNQLQLDCA
+618 PLVQKNGNQLQVDCQ
-633 PEIGEMYADVTK
+633 PEVGEMYADVTK
-645 VRQILFNLLG
+645 MRQILFNLLG
-655 NACKFTNEGT
+655 NACKFTNQGT

-671 HKAGELIIFE
+671 QKAGEMIVFE

-686 IGMNPEQ
+686 IGMTPEQ
-693 IDKLFQPFTQ
+693 MDKLFQPFTQ

-718 LAIAK
+718 LTIAK
-723 QFCQMMGGDIT
+723 QFCQIMGGDIT
-734 VDSELGKGSN
+734 VDSELGKGST
-744 FTIHLPLKV
+744 FTIQLPLRV
-753 SISNSDL
+753 TLSNSELVPESISSNR
-760 VSESIPI
+760 V

>member
-1 MSKPM
+1 M

-29 VGATLI
+29 VGATLM

-49 LAGFAKFEQQD
+49 LAGFAQFEQQD
-60 TTRNVKRA
+60 TARNVKRA
-68 VDVLFDE
+68 VDVLSDE
-75 IAKLSFTAN
+75 IDKLSFTAN

-137 PETGKRVPVEES
+137 PETGERVPVEEN
-149 TEAIASLSQYLTPNS
+149 TEAIASVSQYLTPKS
-164 LLVNHPETTSV
+164 LLVNHPETTSL

-184 GPMLIVSR
+184 GPMVVVSR

-198 AEGPIRGA
+198 AEGPIRGT
-206 LIMGRYLSV
+206 LIMGRYLTAA
-215 PEIKRL
+215 EIKRL

-230 VQEWGSPEL
+230 IEEWESPEL
-239 PEDFQAIRQSI
+239 PPDFQDIRQH
-250 LEETDQEP
+250 LTGKTDQEP
-258 ALVRQD
+258 ALVLPDQ
-264 STPIFVEVW
+264 TPIFVEVW
-273 DSQTIGGYTL
+273 DSQTIAGYTL
-283 VQDIYNNPAFLLRV
+283 IQDIYSNPALLLRV

-390 HESEQRYRAVIE
+390 RESEQRYRAVIE

-410 IEPTTQRI
+410 IDPTTHRI
-418 IDSNTAFQKLLGYD
+418 IESNTAFQKLLGYD

-456 DHTLSAQSYH
+456 ERTLSAQSYH

-476 RSFVEVEV
+476 GSLVEVEV

-491 GQRTALSAVVRDIT
+491 GKRTALSAVVRDIT
-505 ERKEVERELYQAKV
+505 ERKQAERELYQAKV
-519 TAELANK
+519 AAELANK

-561 PEELNADL
+561 PEELKSDL
-569 GKIESAGR
+569 GKIESSGR

-606 PVALQEIVFTVQ
+606 PVTLQEIVFTMQ
-618 PLLQKNGNQLQLDCA
+618 PLLQKNGNQLQVDCE

-655 NACKFTNEGT
+655 NACKFTNQGT

-671 HKAGELIIFE
+671 QKAGQMIVFE

-686 IGMNPEQ
+686 IGMTREQ
-693 IDKLFQPFTQ
+693 LNKLFQPFTQ
-703 ADTSTTRKYG
+703 ADTSTTRQYG

-734 VDSELGKGSN
+734 VDSELGKGSI
-744 FTIHLPLKV
+744 FTIHLPLRV
-753 SISNSDL
+753 TL
-760 VSESIPI
+760 VTSEFGPQS

>member
-1 MSKPM
+1 MS
-6 PQPPKS
+6 QPPKS
-12 LKLPF
+12 LKLAF

-29 VGATLI
+29 VGATLM

-60 TTRNVKRA
+60 TARNVKRA
-68 VDVLFDE
+68 VDVLSDE
-75 IAKLSFTAN
+75 IDKLSFTAN

-137 PETGKRVPVEES
+137 PETGERVPVEEN

-164 LLVNHPETTSV
+164 LLVNHPETTSL

-184 GPMLIVSR
+184 GPMVVVSR

-198 AEGPIRGA
+198 AEGPIRGT
-206 LIMGRYLSV
+206 LIMGRYLTAA
-215 PEIKRL
+215 EIQRL

-230 VQEWGSPEL
+230 IEEWESPEL
-239 PEDFQAIRQSI
+239 PPDFQDIRQH
-250 LEETDQEP
+250 LTGKTDQEP
-258 ALVRQD
+258 ALVLPDQ
-264 STPIFVEVW
+264 TPIFVEVW
-273 DSQTIGGYTL
+273 DSQTIAGYTL
-283 VQDIYNNPAFLLRV
+283 IQDIYSNPALLLRV

-390 HESEQRYRAVIE
+390 RESEQRYRAVIE

-410 IEPTTQRI
+410 IDPTTHRI
-418 IDSNTAFQKLLGYD
+418 IESNTAFQKLLGYD

-456 DHTLSAQSYH
+456 ERTLSAQSYH

-476 RSFVEVEV
+476 GSLVEVEV

-491 GQRTALSAVVRDIT
+491 GKRTALSAVVRDIT
-505 ERKEVERELYQAKV
+505 ERKQAERELYQAKV

-561 PEELNADL
+561 PEELKSDL
-569 GKIESAGR
+569 GKIESSGR

-606 PVALQEIVFTVQ
+606 PVTLQEIVFTMQ
-618 PLLQKNGNQLQLDCA
+618 PLLQKNGNQLQVDCE

-655 NACKFTNEGT
+655 NACKFTNQGT

-671 HKAGELIIFE
+671 QKAGQMIVFE

-686 IGMNPEQ
+686 IGMTREQ
-693 IDKLFQPFTQ
+693 LNKLFQPFTQ

-723 QFCQMMGGDIT
+723 QFCQIMGGDIT
-734 VDSELGKGSN
+734 VDSELGKGSI
-744 FTIHLPLKV
+744 FTIQLPLRV
-753 SISNSDL
+753 TL
-760 VSESIPI
+760 VTSEFGPQS